1 MREFNQVSSRYDR
14 IEWLGGGVFYTRIDN
29 IIIEHSVSFADSDNY
44 LRTGAFLQA
53 YQNEFDE
60 LTFENAQMILRNEAL
75 GNNPLSADVCGYTAE
90 EQRQIGNAYF
100 DVFYPSEIAPTGE
113 GNYIERYREDVRTIA
128 INAGYNED
136 GVISLPE
143 WQQSIE
149 EYNNLNNEVIS

>member
-1 MREFNQVSSRYDR
+1 MRELNQVSSRYDR

-44 LRTGAFLQA
+44 LRTGAFVQA

-90 EQRQIGNAYF
+90 GQRQIGNAYF
-100 DVFYPSEIAPTGE
+100 DVFYPSEVSFTSTDSIMTD
-113 GNYIERYREDVRTIA
+113 YRIELNKFVVDNDYCENIDALNFVELQTA
-128 INAGYNED
+128 IEAYNL
-136 GVISLPE
+136 STM
-143 WQQSIE
+143 
-149 EYNNLNNEVIS
+149 EV